1 MIRPLVRRIEIKK
14 TKETIR
20 FKKTIVG
27 SNELISAAATI
38 WKSLL
43 HPIVIPPSQRADHR
57 PRGAIMKEVGEYKEF
72 VFLLLFSSVASV
84 GRIKRP
90 CAAISSFSGKMDRQ
104 QEEAKGEARAAARG
118 GKDAGRISSRR
129 AAVSSIWRQGEKKKA
144 KGTRDERETKQRNT
158 SSSNG
163 SSGART
169 RERNIPPNA
178 EGKTVRGVLGA

>member
-1 MIRPLVRRIEIKK
+1 
-14 TKETIR
+14 
-20 FKKTIVG
+20 
-27 SNELISAAATI
+27 
-38 WKSLL
+38 
-43 HPIVIPPSQRADHR
+43 
-57 PRGAIMKEVGEYKEF
+57 MKEVGEYKEF

-158 SSSNG
+158 SSSSNG

-169 RERNIPPNA
+169 HERNIPPNA
-178 EGKTVRGVLGA
+178 EGKIAAGENVRSFSARDVQRRREREIRLDEDEKGRRGDSGMRCLGSLKLSSARKISLFAMAG